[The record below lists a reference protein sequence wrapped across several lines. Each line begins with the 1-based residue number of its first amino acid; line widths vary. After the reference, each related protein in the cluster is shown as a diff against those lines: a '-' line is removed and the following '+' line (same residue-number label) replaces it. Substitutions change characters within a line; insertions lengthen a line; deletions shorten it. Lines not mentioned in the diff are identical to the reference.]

1 MLWSAPRKPLPFI
14 VTVPATVTAPLA
26 MNVSRPPLAPFQGG
40 AVKVAPAATVTVVT
54 ARRAVEHVVNDVVAL
69 DGFTA
74 TAFLTVSIT
83 PPIIVVSV
91 TASSSAL
98 ALLRES
104 AGFAVNFLNP
114 EQAELAGAFAR
125 PQAERVALWKSIA
138 WTPDAQEVPLL
149 AGTTGAFSAKVRQIV
164 DAGDHA
170 LVLGDVTAI
179 HLGEGSDTLVY
190 HNRAYGRV
198 ARA

>member
-1 MLWSAPRKPLPFI
+1 MESFPPSSTETYKMLARSW
-14 VTVPATVTAPLA
+14 
-26 MNVSRPPLAPFQGG
+26 
-40 AVKVAPAATVTVVT
+40 AATVTVVT
-54 ARRAVEHVVNDVVAL
+54 ARRAPEHVAAGSAPL

-91 TASSSAL
+91 TTASSGLS
-98 ALLRES
+98 LLRES
-104 AGFAVNFLNP
+104 VGFAVNFLSP
-114 EQAELAGAFAR
+114 EQVELGGAFAR
-125 PQAERVALWKSIA
+125 PHAERAALWDTTP
-138 WTPDAQEVPLL
+138 WTPDAAEVPLL

-179 HLGEGSDTLVY
+179 HLGQGSDTLVY
-190 HNRAYGRV
+190 HNRGYGRV
-198 ARA
+198 VRL